1 MKKRPLI
8 TLLFIPVLMTLR
20 SNQTYGQANLNL
32 KNDTVAFHAILES
45 YYQQSMVFDP
55 LTATLS
61 GDHRFDDQ
69 LPNDI
74 SAAFLEKKYSYERKI
89 LRQLKQF
96 DIRQF
101 NTTDKISYGN
111 LTELIRVDLAKSKY
125 HFEYLPVNQFFCI
138 PLLMGQL
145 GSGAAGQPF
154 NTPEDYS
161 KWLKRVTAFLQ
172 WMDTA
177 VNNMQKGMETGIVLP
192 RALVEKMIPQM
203 EDLGNQDH
211 SKNIFYNP
219 IRALPDNF
227 TKQQKQQIKEEF
239 ERIIDQK
246 LLVSYRKFAV
256 FLKNE
261 YLPKAQTIPGLF
273 AITGGKEMYKIYI
286 RQFTT
291 LNTPPEEIY
300 QTGINE
306 VNRITKQ
313 MNALKNKVG
322 FKGSLQAFFK
332 HLRTSKQF
340 MPFTTP
346 EQVLE
351 TYRNIYLK
359 IQPHLKD
366 YFDIQPANGFE
377 IRRVE
382 AYREAAQNGPSY
394 LVGSLTDKRPGI
406 FYVPVPDATK
416 INVTFLG
423 MEATFLHEAIPG
435 HHYQISLQ
443 MENTKLPKFR
453 QQINFSAFTEG
464 WALYVETLG
473 KALGCYTDPYQL
485 MGAYNNDIHRAIRL
499 VTDVGIH
506 TGKMTK
512 EQAIQYML
520 QHESISRADATL
532 SVERYIGFPGQA
544 LSYKTGVLAIINI
557 KQECEKALGRNFD
570 IRKFHRALLSQ
581 GDMPLTVLK
590 SYMEDWI
597 KTQH

>member
-1 MKKRPLI
+1 MKNTFSISLLLI
-8 TLLFIPVLMTLR
+8 YVLLTLR
-20 SNQTYGQANLNL
+20 GNLLYGQQNNNP
-32 KNDTVAFHAILES
+32 KNDTAAFHALLES
-45 YYQQSMVFDP
+45 YYQQSMIFDP
-55 LTATLS
+55 LTATLT
-61 GDHRFDDQ
+61 GDHRYDDQ

-74 SAAFLEKKYSYERKI
+74 SAAFLEEKHSYDKKM
-89 LRQLKQF
+89 LQQLKQF

-111 LTELIRVDLAKSKY
+111 LKELISLDLAKSKY

-145 GSGAAGQPF
+145 GSGSAGQPF
-154 NTPEDYS
+154 NSPRAYS
-161 KWLKRVTAFLQ
+161 NWLKRVEAFIT

-177 VNNMQKGMETGIVLP
+177 KGNMQKGMAAAVVLP
-192 RALVEKMIPQM
+192 KLLVEKMIPQM
-203 EDLGNQDH
+203 ESLGNPDH

-219 IRALPDNF
+219 VRNMPASF
-227 TKQQKQQIKEEF
+227 TVRQKQQIKDEF
-239 ERIIDQK
+239 EQVIDQK
-246 LLVSYRKFAV
+246 LLPCYRRFAG

-261 YLPKAQTIPGLF
+261 YLPKAQKAAGLF
-273 AITGGKEMYKIYI
+273 AIPGGKQMYELYI
-286 RQFTT
+286 RQYTT
-291 LNTPPEEIY
+291 TDSSPEEIY
-300 QTGINE
+300 QTGIKE
-306 VNRITKQ
+306 VARINQQ
-313 MNALKNKVG
+313 MNIIKNSVG
-322 FKGSLQAFFK
+322 FKGSLQEFFTY
-332 HLRTSKQF
+332 LRTNQKF
-340 MPFTTP
+340 MPFTRR
-346 EQVLE
+346 EEVLDA
-351 TYRNIYLK
+351 YRNIYQK

-366 YFDIQPANGFE
+366 YFDIQPANSFE
-377 IRRVE
+377 IKRVE
-382 AYREAAQNGPSY
+382 AYREASQNGPSY
-394 LVGSLTDKRPGI
+394 MVGSIKDKRPGI

-423 MEATFLHEAIPG
+423 IEATFLHEAIPG

-443 MENTKLPKFR
+443 MENTRLPKFR

-520 QHESISRADATL
+520 HHESISREDAAL
-532 SVERYIGFPGQA
+532 SVERYMGFPGQA
-544 LSYKTGVLAIINI
+544 LSYKTGVLAILKI
-557 KQECEKALGRNFD
+557 KQDCERALGSHFD
-570 IRKFHRALLSQ
+570 IRAFHRALLSQ

-590 SYMEDWI
+590 QYMEDWT
-597 KTQH
+597 KTQR